1 VDEMPLE
8 GCGRRRDRR
17 HGYQD
22 GAKSIRVLASASTSG
37 FGDYSLTPARMG
49 LVEHVLGIPIVKDEA
64 KLEGVPRSIFWELFE
79 PFAVRMG
86 SHGAHGAVRRPEPIG
101 PGGIVLDVE
110 DSDVVLGAGILVP
123 GAGTT

>member
-1 VDEMPLE
+1 MECLWKAAVGEEIVGM
-8 GCGRRRDRR
+8 
-17 HGYQD
+17 
-22 GAKSIRVLASASTSG
+22 AIRMAPSRSECWRVPVHPAG

-110 DSDVVLGAGILVP
+110 DSDVVFGAGILIP